1 MLVIPGFDGSGRLP
15 PGAHAATWVEVASRF
30 GFTPK
35 RKRLL
40 RGLKDA
46 LRLLRAAGCRLVYLD
61 GSFVTAKPVP
71 ADFDA
76 CWAVEGVA
84 AETLDPVFLDFSNS
98 RARQKQRFLG
108 EFFPAELPEGAS
120 GRTFLEFFQ
129 TDKETGERK
138 GIVAVDLRRW
148 RT

>member
-1 MLVIPGFDGSGRLP
+1 
-15 PGAHAATWVEVASRF
+15 
-30 GFTPK
+30 
-35 RKRLL
+35 
-40 RGLKDA
+40 
-46 LRLLRAAGCRLVYLD
+46 
-61 GSFVTAKPVP
+61 VTAKPVP

>member
-1 MLVIPGFDGSGRLP
+1 VIPGFDPSGKLP
-15 PGAHAATWVEVASRF
+15 PGIHAASWAQIASRF
-30 GFTPK
+30 GFTPR

-46 LRLLRAAGCRLVYLD
+46 LRLLRVAGCQLVYLD
-61 GSFVTAKPVP
+61 GSFVTAKPEP

-76 CWAVEGVA
+76 CWGVEGVDVEA
-84 AETLDPVFLDFSNS
+84 LDAVFLDFSNS

-108 EFFPAELPEGAS
+108 ELFPAELPEGAS

-129 TDKETGERK
+129 TDKESGEPK
-138 GIVAVDLRRW
+138 GIVVVDLRRW

>member
-1 MLVIPGFDGSGRLP
+1 VIPGFDPSGKLP
-15 PGAHAATWVEVASRF
+15 AGIHAATWTQIASRF
-30 GFTPK
+30 GFTPR

-46 LRLLRAAGCRLVYLD
+46 LHLLRAAGCQLIYLD
-61 GSFVTAKPVP
+61 GSFVTAKPEP

-76 CWAVEGVA
+76 CWGIEGVDVEA
-84 AETLDPVFLDFSNS
+84 LDPVFLDFSNS

-108 EFFPAELPEGAS
+108 ELFPAELPEGAS

-129 TDKETGERK
+129 TDPLFRPARK
-138 GIVAVDLRRW
+138 AAIAKGSSW
-148 RT
+148 WT